1 MKLTTINKASNSLDN
16 IRNVFINSKIESP
29 ITITP
34 CRFIDQYYLIYIYQ
48 NYLIYLENNK
58 DTCQK
63 ILQQVPS
70 DKTTCICASFIR
82 YYFKVPCFQ
91 PISLLVST
99 IFFRGYESLDCCN
112 FIFSFNSQ
120 THKF

>member
-1 MKLTTINKASNSLDN
+1 SLTLCRYPHTILFPYTTLFRSKLTMKLTTINKASNSLDN

-34 CRFIDQYYLIYIYQ
+34 CRFINQYYLIYIYQ

-82 YYFKVPCFQ
+82 
-91 PISLLVST
+91 
-99 IFFRGYESLDCCN
+99 
-112 FIFSFNSQ
+112 
-120 THKF
+120 